1 MEENQDLQAV
11 FNFLRREPV
20 MFQALQRFVVGT
32 IQFERS
38 LMNLLDEVQR
48 KLDEMEGQNAHEE
61 MEESAVSQEPG
72 FDEEEAERA
81 PLPETD
87 DDDDAES
94 WLHEAELAPLPSDE
108 DEEPEPE
115 VQPEPMDTS
124 GTEEPVESVREL
136 VLRTRTIKIPVLAT
150 QEVLAAVTP
159 EEFHPADLGDLPEQ
173 LRRSCKNRRQ
183 NHTRWFEKTETT
195 TSVILCGIC
204 SRQFGTLK
212 GWRIHA
218 SRMHKQDG
226 FCARCGHNLLLPPGF
241 TAAQITA
248 AVELHA
254 LEWCPRACAAVIS
267 ERQANNNI
275 WHSSRGEPVAA
286 CSNSPSNSNEA
297 RPRGLVDT
305 KNF

>member
-150 QEVLAAVTP
+150 QEVLAA
-159 EEFHPADLGDLPEQ
+159 
-173 LRRSCKNRRQ
+173 
-183 NHTRWFEKTETT
+183 
-195 TSVILCGIC
+195 
-204 SRQFGTLK
+204 RQFGTLK

-297 RPRGLVDT
+297 RPRGHFTYHSFSACGDI
-305 KNF
+305 FEFE